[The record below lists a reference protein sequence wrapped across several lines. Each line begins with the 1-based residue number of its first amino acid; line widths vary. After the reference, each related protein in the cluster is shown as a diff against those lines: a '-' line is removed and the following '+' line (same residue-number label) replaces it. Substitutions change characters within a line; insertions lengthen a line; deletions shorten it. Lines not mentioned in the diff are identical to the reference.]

1 MFPQD
6 LKPTQEVFC
15 EALRNDPRVAEYL
28 ELSGYLVDQAR
39 AQTLLNHIQ
48 YSVVITD
55 LRLGTRGF
63 TGLDIL
69 RQMREASQA
78 ARTIVITGF
87 AWPELQADAAAM
99 GAHAFLQ
106 KPIRLTAL
114 ETTLALMTGGEA

>member
-1 MFPQD
+1 MNQPILIVEDDDQVA
-6 LKPTQEVFC
+6 TS
-15 EALRNDPRVAEYL
+15 LREYL

-39 AQTLLNHIQ
+39 ELEEAQTLLNHIE
-48 YSVVITD
+48 YGVVITD

-69 RQMREASQA
+69 RQMRETSQA
-78 ARTIVITGF
+78 ARTIVITGY
-87 AWPELQADAAAM
+87 AWPELQAEASAM

-106 KPIRLTAL
+106 KPVPLTDL